1 MSNAEQQLHYS
12 TCTLCEAMCGI
23 EVATKGR
30 QILSIKG
37 DKENPFS
44 QGHICPKASALKDL
58 YDDPDRLKRPVKRV
72 RIDGEDSA
80 WEEITWDEAFD
91 LVASKL
97 HHIQQ
102 AHGNNAVGVYL
113 GNPNAHNMGSILFG
127 PYFYRALKSHNRYSA
142 TSVDQLPHHIVS
154 RRLFGPISQI
164 PIPDIDHTQHFMI
177 IGGNPRASNGSIMT
191 VPNVKKRLKGIQKR
205 GGKVVVIDPKR
216 SETADISCEHHF
228 IRPGSDALLLL
239 AMLHVLFES
248 SYTRRMKFYLMLK
261 I

>member
-37 DKENPFS
+37 DKDNPFS

-72 RIDGEDSA
+72 RLDGEASA
-80 WEEITWDEAFD
+80 SEDCTWEEITWDEAFD

-113 GNPNAHNMGSILFG
+113 GNPNAHNMGCLLYTS
-127 PYFYRALKSHNRYSA
+127 PSPRDRQKSRMPSSA
-142 TSVDQLPHHIVS
+142 
-154 RRLFGPISQI
+154 
-164 PIPDIDHTQHFMI
+164 
-177 IGGNPRASNGSIMT
+177 
-191 VPNVKKRLKGIQKR
+191 
-205 GGKVVVIDPKR
+205 
-216 SETADISCEHHF
+216 
-228 IRPGSDALLLL
+228 
-239 AMLHVLFES
+239 
-248 SYTRRMKFYLMLK
+248 
-261 I
+261 

>member
-37 DKENPFS
+37 DKDNPFS

-72 RIDGEDSA
+72 RLEGEEST
-80 WEEITWDEAFD
+80 WEEIGWDEAFD

-97 HHIQQ
+97 HQIQQ

-154 RRLFGPISQI
+154 RRLFGHISQI

-177 IGGNPRASNGSIMT
+177 IGGNPLASNGSIMT
-191 VPNVKKRLKGIQKR
+191 VPNVK
-205 GGKVVVIDPKR
+205 
-216 SETADISCEHHF
+216 
-228 IRPGSDALLLL
+228 
-239 AMLHVLFES
+239 
-248 SYTRRMKFYLMLK
+248 
-261 I
+261 